1 MIPSPFHLSRKLC
14 LLRCHPYLKNAT
26 NISKRKLSNIKVHP
40 LFNQWQLAPN
50 VWRLE
55 EKYFDSWNLANIYFV
70 KGTDADLL
78 VDTGIGVHYLPSYLL
93 WSKVIKI
100 LDRLSYGW
108 ALSKIFDTLES
119 KLWNQVPSSSLSR
132 WMILTLEKNKTSW
145 MLWCWKVQN

>member
-1 MIPSPFHLSRKLC
+1 MPSPFHLSRKLC
-14 LLRCHPYLKNAT
+14 LLKRHSYFNNAT
-26 NISKRKLSNIKVHP
+26 NILKRRLSNIRVHP

-100 LDRLSYGW
+100 LDRLNS
-108 ALSKIFDTLES
+108 I
-119 KLWNQVPSSSLSR
+119 
-132 WMILTLEKNKTSW
+132 KNTYDF
-145 MLWCWKVQN
+145 